1 MGAAALFDFAAFDA
15 QRFVQRDG
23 LEIFDSHFTGEGDDM
38 MQLVYLA
45 HGVVEDA
52 GDDAAVAVAGRT
64 GVAAAEAEFADEGL
78 ALFVKDELEAHA
90 IGVVHAAD
98 EAIVLLHLH
107 VAGVVTLGLR
117 FGHAGILQGI
127 GFKLISD
134 AGRIPPFD
142 FARGRLS
149 PGAPSDSE

>member
-23 LEIFDSHFTGEGDDM
+23 LEIFDGHFAGERYDM

-64 GVAAAEAEFADEGL
+64 GVAAAQAEFADKCL

-90 IGVVHAAD
+90 VRIVHAAD
-98 EAIVLLHLH
+98 EAVVLLHFH
-107 VAGVVTLGLR
+107 VAGIVALGLR
-117 FGHAGILQGI
+117 FGHGGILQGC
-127 GFKLISD
+127 
-134 AGRIPPFD
+134 RV
-142 FARGRLS
+142 RG
-149 PGAPSDSE
+149 